1 MQGIFRIGF
10 IFAALMVGCSSGTG
24 EPEEL
29 VAIDGSYACEE
40 SDEETEWIF
49 HFAVSGPAA
58 ALGSLLY
65 IDSEEVENP
74 SGYAMSLDGQLT
86 TERLDFSARVPGT
99 PTGETVSAGDVPFSC
114 EHFDSVDVV
123 LCATH
128 EGTTD
133 RPCWACGDDSM
144 GSPPG
149 GAVGWVPC
157 N

>member
-1 MQGIFRIGF
+1 MQRIFRTAF
-10 IFAALMVGCSSGTG
+10 IFASLFMGCSSGTG

-29 VAIDGSYACEE
+29 AALDASYSCEDSDGQP
-40 SDEETEWIF
+40 EWTF
-49 HFAVSGPAA
+49 YFAVSGPAA

-86 TERLDFSARVPGT
+86 TERLDFSARVSGT
-99 PTGETVSAGDVPFSC
+99 AAGEAVAAGAVPFAC
-114 EHFDSVDVV
+114 ADFDSVDVV